1 MLQENE
7 QLINL
12 YLYRSN
18 KLQLTFMG
26 IEYLILFYFILL
38 IR

>member
-18 KLQLTFMG
+18 KFQLTYMG
-26 IEYLILFYFILL
+26 IEYLILFCLFY
-38 IR
+38 